1 MQTRSKS
8 HVTTKSPSYAPS
20 AAVRL
25 DEHDRLLDKRAPKA
39 PSAAASVR
47 IKDYLCS
54 CEDCPRAKAI
64 EREFRPGQWCRSEK
78 QHKALLRVLRA
89 CATYDETKPLATPLF
104 WLADRLLFEN
114 GFDQERT
121 FQELVASA
129 LAA

>member
-1 MQTRSKS
+1 M
-8 HVTTKSPSYAPS
+8 
-20 AAVRL
+20 RL
-25 DEHDRLLDKRAPKA
+25 DEHDRLLDKLAPKA
-39 PSAAASVR
+39 PSAATRVR

-64 EREFRPGQWCRSEK
+64 EHEFRPHANGQWCRTQQ
-78 QHKALLRVLRA
+78 QHQMLLRVLRA
-89 CATYDETKPLATPLF
+89 CATYDETKPLAPPLF

-121 FQELVASA
+121 FQELVVSA